1 MVEGEQNRRGFGVR
15 IGSQWRIPRR
25 RHRWTDQT
33 GVMTT
38 DGSAGLS
45 RLVTRPTASI
55 KPPCLS
61 DI

>member
-1 MVEGEQNRRGFGVR
+1 
-15 IGSQWRIPRR
+15 
-25 RHRWTDQT
+25 
-33 GVMTT
+33 MTT